1 MASTVVNVTLTIM
14 VYNMAMVTEIDISEL
29 YSRPIAMGW
38 HEVANATPRQ
48 QDASLFSTPGNFFI
62 IFIVAISL

>member
-1 MASTVVNVTLTIM
+1 MARTVVNVTLTIM

-38 HEVANATPRQ
+38 HGVTNATPRQ
-48 QDASLFSTPGNFFI
+48 QDASLLPPLG
-62 IFIVAISL
+62 IFL